1 MLVNPQQYH
10 GEISASYNRST
21 KYTFVQDTYKFNN
34 KLIFLLSRIFICL
47 AFNIIEILLELLR
60 TALVLYENS

>member
-21 KYTFVQDTYKFNN
+21 KYKFVQDTYKFNN

-47 AFNIIEILLELLR
+47 AFDIIEIFVRALKNR
-60 TALVLYENS
+60 TGSI